1 MLGAVDWCGAEAQLT
16 RGSLCAQGSARA
28 WAGAQKER
36 LDSLLVLSKDT
47 AALLT
52 AAADTESA
60 AAQRAGLAAAAA
72 AAHASVAPLLQCRS
86 DWEAQ
91 FGGPAA
97 EAALLV
103 TPVSVRVLENNAKVR
118 YEARNILLPAPNFPQ
133 ICCPY
138 CD

>member
-1 MLGAVDWCGAEAQLT
+1 MWRHFVLEVVLCTAAEVRLRKLRLGAQGA
-16 RGSLCAQGSARA
+16 ARA

-60 AAQRAGLAAAAA
+60 PPQRAGLAAAAA

-86 DWEAQ
+86 NWDAQ
-91 FGGPAA
+91 FGGLAA
-97 EAALLV
+97 ESALLV
-103 TPVSVRVLENNAKVR
+103 TSVSVGVLESNAKVR
-118 YEARNILLPAPNFPQ
+118 SRSFSLRHTASHFKTKV
-133 ICCPY
+133 
-138 CD
+138 